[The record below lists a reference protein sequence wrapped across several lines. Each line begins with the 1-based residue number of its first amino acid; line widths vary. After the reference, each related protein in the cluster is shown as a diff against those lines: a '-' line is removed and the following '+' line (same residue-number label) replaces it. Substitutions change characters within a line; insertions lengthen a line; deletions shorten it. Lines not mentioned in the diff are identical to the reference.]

1 MRRKLRPVFSW
12 FICTAGRSK
21 VKALAGTCS
30 ADDAGTGAFN
40 KGCSKLFCNDA
51 RAVIDKPERL
61 PVTLAAFAAGRGLI
75 CASGIRAFAVGG
87 GFLPCTVIAEYPLNL
102 GRPVNSVNEYGPGQ
116 APRISAIDAA
126 LVSPA
131 ADKLH
136 RVCKYRRM
144 EGDRYLQILH

>member
-1 MRRKLRPVFSW
+1 MRRKLRPVFSR
-12 FICTAGRSK
+12 FIRTAGRSK

-51 RAVIDKPERL
+51 RAVVDKPERL

-75 CASGIRAFAVGG
+75 CASVVGG
-87 GFLPCTVIAEYPLNL
+87 AFLPCTVIAEYPLNL

-126 LVSPA
+126 LLSPA

-136 RVCKYRRM
+136 CVCEYRRM